1 MRWTMCPRRI
11 QSAVMV
17 VLHLLLLL
25 TPLLTGCTEE
35 SGGVDAERSLS
46 SPDGLAPV
54 ATITFPGAAAL
65 LTSGRVTVRGTA
77 QSQHAIT
84 GVAVNGVPATS
95 TDGFAT
101 WEATLAFPP
110 GTSSLMVSTEDMLGH
125 TDGAAAKATV
135 TVVTFFGA
143 PRGIA
148 VEATGQLIVAETQRV
163 MRVDPGSG
171 ATTVL
176 ADATTGSGPPF
187 GALAGLA
194 VEATGQLVV
203 LDEQRVLRVDPSS
216 GARTILADATR
227 GNGPPFG
234 SPVGIAVEAT
244 GQLVVIDN
252 VRPTQGDTRGRVVRG
267 IPTVGHA
274 RSFPRP
280 PPAMSLPLLLSP
292 GSPVV
297 AACRVSRSRPP
308 VSSWCSR

>member
-101 WEATLAFPP
+101 WEATLALPP

-143 PRGIA
+143 PRRDRRRGD
-148 VEATGQLIVAETQRV
+148 G
-163 MRVDPGSG
+163 P
-171 ATTVL
+171 
-176 ADATTGSGPPF
+176 ADCS
-187 GALAGLA
+187 
-194 VEATGQLVV
+194 
-203 LDEQRVLRVDPSS
+203 R
-216 GARTILADATR
+216 DATR
-227 GNGPPFG
+227 
-234 SPVGIAVEAT
+234 
-244 GQLVVIDN
+244 
-252 VRPTQGDTRGRVVRG
+252 
-267 IPTVGHA
+267 HA
-274 RSFPRP
+274 RRPRQWGDDGP
-280 PPAMSLPLLLSP
+280 RRCHY
-292 GSPVV
+292 G
-297 AACRVSRSRPP
+297 
-308 VSSWCSR
+308 